1 MILVIVELVDA
12 REILKKTPAQY
23 EAELRAAM
31 EREAEKA
38 KKPPVF
44 GIEIPR
50 APRRK

>member
-12 REILKKTPAQY
+12 REIIGKTPAQY

-38 KKPPVF
+38 KQPF
-44 GIEIPR
+44 GIEIPK
-50 APRRK
+50 PKSRR